1 MKILKFLCKIS
12 FINENR
18 SRKYKKFVHGRFFY
32 IIQVSF
38 QLQTTA
44 FALQLDNFMKQ
55 SVLNKGLVSGCDAAN
70 LLLKISAGASSGC
83 GFSLSNPREGRL
95 LPSERTANGGINL
108 VFLFVEEIY
117 LYYISISYPNNAA
130 F

>member
-1 MKILKFLCKIS
+1 MKIIV
-12 FINENR
+12 ENIKN
-18 SRKYKKFVHGRFFY
+18 SSMDEFFY

-70 LLLKISAGASSGC
+70 LLLESSAGANSGC
-83 GFSLSNPREGRL
+83 GFSLSNPREGSQ
-95 LPSERTANGGINL
+95 LPSERNANGGINL
-108 VFLFVEEIY
+108 VFLFVEEIIQY
-117 LYYISISYPNNAA
+117 
-130 F
+130 

>member
-18 SRKYKKFVHGRFFY
+18 SRLCKKFVHGRIFY
-32 IIQVSF
+32 IIQVFF
-38 QLQTTA
+38 QLQTTV
-44 FALQLDNFMKQ
+44 FALQLDNFMKH
-55 SVLNKGLVSGCDAAN
+55 SVLNKGLATAVTLPIFFLRSQQTRT
-70 LLLKISAGASSGC
+70 SGC
-83 GFSLSNPREGRL
+83 GFSLSSPREGRL
-95 LPSERTANGGINL
+95 LPSERDANGGIYL